1 MKIIAEIGINH
12 DGSIEKA
19 KRLIELA
26 YDSGSNAIKFQYRNL
41 KNAYSDTAREIGDE
55 ILLEEINR
63 NYLSPKKLCEL
74 TNYAKKLHLEV
85 GISFFDEQDLLD
97 FSDDIKVFD
106 FFKIPSVE
114 LTNFSLIKALMS
126 LEKHVYISL
135 GAHNEK
141 EIESVLGQLPE
152 DGWTPM
158 HCISNYPVA
167 IQNSRL
173 GYITYLKNKWNRD
186 IGYSSH
192 DDNWEVCLLAMQL
205 GASVIERHI
214 TLDKHAEGLDHSSSS
229 TPDEFAKIALFSNSL
244 KILMT
249 GNGKRLP
256 NQGELLNR
264 QNLGRS
270 YFAKDLI
277 LAGNTLDI
285 SDLTYRSPN
294 IGLSKTNINKYLG
307 ETIHVDIKSGEP
319 ITTSVFF
326 QNNKILDEV
335 IDKAK
340 KIGLALPVR
349 LHDFN
354 WIEEQFPIGA
364 FEFHLSFKEVLSKI
378 DFTGIKN
385 SNIYSVHV
393 PDYINSRQLMDPFSK
408 DERQR
413 KLSREVLERT
423 VQFARQ
429 LQELTGKNVPVV
441 GSFSV
446 VHAHREDFFEEHNKL
461 FKGYLKQ
468 NIEVIPQWLP
478 PIAWYFG
485 GSIKL
490 NIMNE
495 MADVNFIKD
504 YNMGICMDVCH
515 MILGRNYFNFSSNE
529 IMQELNE
536 QIRHIHIAD
545 AAGIDGEGLDIGTG
559 DIENLPLIRKSLD
572 YNCMKVIEV
581 WQGHLD
587 NAAGFKKAIISL
599 VDMYENK

>member
-19 KRLIELA
+19 KKLIELA
-26 YDSGSNAIKFQYRNL
+26 YNSGSSAIKFQYRNL

-63 NYLSPKKLCEL
+63 NYLSPKKLCDL
-74 TNYAKKLHLEV
+74 TDYAKKLDLEV
-85 GISFFDEQDLLD
+85 GISFFDEQDILD
-97 FSDDIKVFD
+97 FSDEIKIFD
-106 FFKIPSVE
+106 FFKVPSVE
-114 LTNFSLIKALMS
+114 LTNQSLIKALIN
-126 LEKHVYISL
+126 LERHVYISL
-135 GAHNEK
+135 GAHDEK
-141 EIESVLGQLPE
+141 EIESALSQLPE

-158 HCISNYPVA
+158 HCTSNYPVA

-173 GYITYLKNKWNRD
+173 GYITYLRNKWNRD
-186 IGYSSH
+186 VGYSSH

-205 GASVIERHI
+205 GVSVIERHI
-214 TLDKHAEGLDHSSSS
+214 TLDRHAEGLDHSSSS
-229 TPDEFAKIALFSNSL
+229 TPEEFAKLALFSNSL
-244 KILMT
+244 KMLMA
-249 GNGKRLP
+249 GNSKRVP

-270 YFAKDLI
+270 YFAKDFI
-277 LAGNTLDI
+277 PAGNTLDI
-285 SDLTYRSPN
+285 SDLAYKSPN
-294 IGLSKTNINKYLG
+294 IGINKTNISKYLG
-307 ETIHVDIKSGEP
+307 EPIHIDIKNGDP
-319 ITTSVFF
+319 VTASVFLKDI
-326 QNNKILDEV
+326 KISNEV
-335 IDKAK
+335 VDKAK

-364 FEFHLSFKEVLSKI
+364 FEFHLSYKEALSEI

-393 PDYINSRQLMDPFSK
+393 PDYINSRQLMDPFSS
-408 DERQR
+408 DEEQR
-413 KLSREVLERT
+413 KLSRVVLDRT
-423 VQFARQ
+423 ILFAKQ

-441 GSFSV
+441 GSFSA
-446 VHAHREDFFEEHNKL
+446 VHVSRENFFEEHNKL
-461 FKGYLKQ
+461 LKGYLKQ
-468 NIEVIPQWLP
+468 DVEVMPQWLP

-490 NIMNE
+490 NVMNE
-495 MADVNFIKD
+495 MTDVNFIKEYD
-504 YNMGICMDVCH
+504 ISICMDVCH
-515 MILGRNYFNFSSNE
+515 MILGRNYFNFSPNE
-529 IMQELNE
+529 IMHELNE

-545 AAGIDGEGLDIGTG
+545 AAGIDGEGLDIGDG
-559 DIENLPLIRKSLD
+559 DLENLPLIRNSLD

-587 NAAGFKKAIISL
+587 NAAGFKKAILRLIDL
-599 VDMYENK
+599 YENK